1 MAGMTDVMCL
11 SQFQDELR
19 RIARFDVSEP
29 VANPLSATVQKISDN
44 PACAPA
50 RLLGRM
56 LRALTDQCGEFRRAE
71 ASAFDTATLRLVIA
85 LMNAARTGAHPRAEW
100 LDAIIAADSAI
111 SR

>member
-11 SQFQDELR
+11 SQFEEELR

-29 VANPLSATVQKISDN
+29 VANPLSATVKKISDD

-56 LRALTDQCGEFRRAE
+56 LRALTYEGGEFRRAE
-71 ASAFDTATLRLVIA
+71 AAAFDRATLRLVIA
-85 LMNAARTGAHPRAEW
+85 LMNAARAGSNTRTEW
-100 LDAIIAADSAI
+100 LEAMTAADAAI

>member
-1 MAGMTDVMCL
+1 MTDVMSL

-19 RIARFDVSEP
+19 RIARLDVREP
-29 VANPLSATVQKISDN
+29 PPNPLIAAVQKIKEN
-44 PACAPA
+44 PECGPA

-56 LRALTDQCGEFRRAE
+56 LKALTYESGEFRRAE

-85 LMNAARTGAHPRAEW
+85 LMNAARTGTHPRAEW
-100 LDAIIAADSAI
+100 VDAVTAADAAI